1 MPAVAGGA
9 AEAGGFVLRSIAA
22 VVAGYVVFAGSAA
35 LLFQLSGIDPH
46 APSSAG
52 FKIGSIIW
60 GVVFALVA
68 GWLTARVAAR
78 RPGAHAAVLALL
90 IAAGALISLLAS
102 SPASVWSQM
111 AALVLMA
118 PAAWIGGV
126 LVRVEHLA

>member
-1 MPAVAGGA
+1 L
-9 AEAGGFVLRSIAA
+9 FIRSVAA
-22 VVAGYVVFAGSAA
+22 VVAGYVVFAASAA
-35 LLFQLSGIDPH
+35 LLFQLSGVDPH
-46 APSSAG
+46 APSSAT

-78 RPGAHAAVLALL
+78 RPGTHAAILAAL

-102 SPASVWSQM
+102 SSEATWSQL
-111 AALVLMA
+111 AALLFMS
-118 PAAWIGGV
+118 PAAWLGGV